1 MIVSNARVVQFLSC
15 TQCSRVTRYVDACV
29 CVFVFVCVCLC
40 ACACVFVC
48 LCLCACTQ
56 CSRVSC
62 YVMVVRAEALECGS
76 WRPGAVPAWL
86 PRNRW
91 SLPRC
96 SPPPPPPPSP
106 PPSPAAHHLPTF
118 HIAHLHSSFLPSRSC
133 PTSFSITCSAPTFPS
148 QTFLLLPLA
157 VITGYLAF
165 LSSIYPIFRLLLLP
179 VQSHHIHHIIPIFLS
194 LLESTSSPS
203 YTSSTSSGPS

>member
-1 MIVSNARVVQFLSC
+1 MSG
-15 TQCSRVTRYVDACV
+15 ACIAAE
-29 CVFVFVCVCLC
+29 CASGALC
-40 ACACVFVC
+40 NGGA
-48 LCLCACTQ
+48 
-56 CSRVSC
+56 
-62 YVMVVRAEALECGS
+62 AEALECGS
-76 WRPGAVPAWL
+76 RRPGAMCPPARQL
-86 PRNRW
+86 PGNRW

-96 SPPPPPPPSP
+96 SPPPPSP
-106 PPSPAAHHLPTF
+106 PPPPPAAAHHLPTF

-165 LSSIYPIFRLLLLP
+165 LSSICPIFRLLLLP

>member
-1 MIVSNARVVQFLSC
+1 MCFGRPSKSKHTSYQQLYCFHVNCSAVLLYPISNSKVMIVSNARVVQFLS
-15 TQCSRVTRYVDACV
+15 
-29 CVFVFVCVCLC
+29 
-40 ACACVFVC
+40 
-48 LCLCACTQ
+48 CTQ

-96 SPPPPPPPSP
+96 SPPPPSP
-106 PPSPAAHHLPTF
+106 PPPPPAAAHHLPTF

-165 LSSIYPIFRLLLLP
+165 LSSICPIFRLLLLP